1 MKEYLLALESSTK
14 VFNSCFFSSILL
26 SQKTFQLSIFRDSM
40 TKSER
45 MREKILRV
53 ITTPHERVE
62 KMMHF
67 RLPSRNFIQV
77 EDVSDD
83 VRNERR
89 TEEDELNGRGRCHE
103 RITYKSR
110 WNEKKTWI
118 SKS

>member
-1 MKEYLLALESSTK
+1 
-14 VFNSCFFSSILL
+14 
-26 SQKTFQLSIFRDSM
+26 
-40 TKSER
+40 
-45 MREKILRV
+45 MRGKILRV

-67 RLPSRNFIQV
+67 RLPSSRNFIQV

-110 WNEKKTWI
+110 WNEKGTRKGHG
-118 SKS
+118 SVSHE